1 MKSESLGEG
10 ATDQEIIEWCGRNDR
25 VWITADL
32 RARTE
37 HAAEILAEGIRVI
50 WIHRPPNHLM
60 GRAATL
66 RVLAYQLPRVVD
78 HFSRDPSQRYYRVEF
93 MGDPLLDN
101 YRLKLTSVAEP

>member
-10 ATDQEIIEWCGRNDR
+10 ATDQEIIEWCGQNNH

-37 HAAEILAEGIRVI
+37 HAAEILAAGIRVI
-50 WIHRPPNHLM
+50 WIHRPLGYAM
-60 GRAATL
+60 GRPATL
-66 RVLAYQLPRVVD
+66 RVLAYQLPRVID
-78 HFSRDPSQRYYRVEF
+78 RFSNDPSQLYYRVEF

-101 YRLKLTSVAEP
+101 YRLKLTFVPEP